1 VRAGPAGE
9 PAAGP
14 STSLRTA
21 RAGAHRRV
29 DAHRRAGAQPPGET
43 PCRRRRTV

>member
-14 STSLRTA
+14 STPLRTA
-21 RAGAHRRV
+21 RAGA
-29 DAHRRAGAQPPGET
+29 QPPSRRS
-43 PCRRRRTV
+43 PPRRRSIARRNPVPSPSNR